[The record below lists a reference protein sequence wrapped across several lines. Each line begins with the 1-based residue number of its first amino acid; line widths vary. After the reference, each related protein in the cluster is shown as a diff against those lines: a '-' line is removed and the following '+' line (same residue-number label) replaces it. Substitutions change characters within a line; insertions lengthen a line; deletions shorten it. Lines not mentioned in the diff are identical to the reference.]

1 VHSLSFLF
9 EFCRRLLVDRGAVY
23 SGRTPL
29 HCAAASGHFAA
40 VEALLRVGAQSHIRD
55 RYGQLACD
63 LALQANH
70 ETIFALFGSREPAA
84 PAAAAA
90 ASADDVALSSPSL
103 TVSSPLQRGP
113 SPFQRGSSAGSG
125 NFSGGSIRSPRKTA
139 VSIKGRVSFFQLR
152 HHARVYFGYRL

>member
-1 VHSLSFLF
+1 MLTYRQYLS
-9 EFCRRLLVDRGAVY
+9 C

-40 VEALLRVGAQSHIRD
+40 VETLLHAGAQPHIRD

-70 ETIFALFGSREPAA
+70 EAIFALFGSHPT
-84 PAAAAA
+84 
-90 ASADDVALSSPSL
+90 SNSGVHDDSTQSSPGSAAFS
-103 TVSSPLQRGP
+103 VARGSPALV
-113 SPFQRGSSAGSG
+113 PFQRASSTGGG

-139 VSIKGRVSFFQLR
+139 ASIKGLQI
-152 HHARVYFGYRL
+152 